1 MANCCKNS
9 FRLCEPFVGCPLEL
23 LVKIPASYLE
33 ATIVIRIT
41 KGNVSFD
48 CTKLVIDGFALIELL
63 DNAPEGFMNG
73 YGSPIYELVLL
84 DQLTYEPIEL
94 QASGDP
100 VTSVIFQVV
109 AGTSSQ
115 NEFII
120 TY

>member
-1 MANCCKNS
+1 
-9 FRLCEPFVGCPLEL
+9 
-23 LVKIPASYLE
+23 VKIPASYLE
-33 ATIVIRIT
+33 PTIVIRIT

-94 QASGDP
+94 QTSGDP
-100 VTSVIFQVV
+100 VTSLFFQVI

-115 NEFII
+115 NQYII
-120 TY
+120 NY

>member
-1 MANCCKNS
+1 
-9 FRLCEPFVGCPLEL
+9 
-23 LVKIPASYLE
+23 VKIPASYLE
-33 ATIVIRIT
+33 PTIVIRIT

-73 YGSPIYELVLL
+73 YGSPIYELMLL

-94 QASGDP
+94 QTSGDP
-100 VTSVIFQVV
+100 VTSLFFQVI

-115 NEFII
+115 NQYVIN
-120 TY
+120 Y